1 MSIDR
6 VIMENWATE
15 NFENVDIN
23 KLKPYEKIPEF
34 IQKSK

>member
-1 MSIDR
+1 
-6 VIMENWATE
+6 MENWATE

-23 KLKPYEKIPEF
+23 KLKPYEKNSRV